1 MKLLFFVSLLTTSLP
16 IFWGD
21 TPLDFTWE
29 VNLTN
34 SSIAIDWQE
43 LTEEIPFI
51 ISDFLVDSWH
61 LIDSWATSTQIE
73 NPLLPENIP
82 PLTTWGLYIDE
93 IFARDTAFLGEYI
106 IIGSSIDYSW
116 AVEVVGLWQGTAS
129 KIFPL
134 SIQVWQKVLIT
145 DTISKI
151 WSWTGSIILQS
162 SITLT
167 DNWEELLIKQWTVT
181 DDHIVYQASTPDQA
195 LFYTEVDSSWR
206 RVFSTSS
213 IPSLLLQSSW
223 SSSTTWEVE
232 VNIDPSS
239 SWSSLSWDT
248 LTWVVTQSG
257 DIILP
262 PPPLVENSC
271 PLSLTT
277 GSITI
282 TEIHPFDTDQFP
294 EYIELLVD
302 GFFTTPISIV
312 WLGQGQV
319 AKVVL
324 LSGLQNLVIITDD
337 ISYFPPSTHTIHL
350 SSISLTD
357 SWEPLQIL
365 WQSWQVLDS
374 TVYTDGIQGKSLYY
388 SWDSTDWIFKTND
401 LPSPWFDLSQVNH
414 LLFDKNL
421 TSFYSCSI
429 DLQHTEPFF
438 AGRKINII
446 ASANNK
452 QIQNSSDDYSCE
464 RSFNTTNY
472 LFTWCNPS
480 FFEFDTGG
488 IYSVWL
494 TIQDHL
500 KNQTCSTTLSLNY
513 PLDPTEG
520 LSCKQDYYQELYLK
534 RKDRFDY
541 LKKWLGSFWLAATAS
556 GDIYQ
561 KWTSTGATL
570 SMLTGKVDIVSILP
584 NPAWKDDNQENITLK
599 NNDTLPYDLT
609 TFLLFNGKSKKK
621 FPVDLP
627 TLQPWQQYKIT
638 ATLWLT
644 NRPTCVKLQDKI
656 TMYDTFCYPQAWDDQ
671 LFTVSLDSLQTVAN
685 QDPKLLS
692 QITVALD
699 KTQACAFFDKQQ
711 VVCKA
716 LRFADSLVTEYKKQA
731 KKSVSLE
738 KKLTKEQTKSLSY
751 KQKYDDQRNSRAEDK
766 KSFSLKLKAQK
777 AAESLARNQTRLVQ
791 WYAQLLVEE
800 LETNRYEVYKGST
813 IPWLRKL
820 YTTLNNELKAQKE
833 IHTRWW
839 VPIPTQDID
848 IAYSLTQHGSL
859 PLQQIETETIYQ
871 DLFIKTQQTVDDL
884 LNNLT
889 INQTHLQPP

>member
-1 MKLLFFVSLLTTSLP
+1 MKLLFFFSLLTTSLP
-16 IFWGD
+16 IFWVD

-29 VNLTN
+29 VDLTN
-34 SSIAIDWQE
+34 SSVVIDWQE
-43 LTEEIPFI
+43 STEEIPLTI
-51 ISDFLVDSWH
+51 TDFSVDLVTLTDSWTT
-61 LIDSWATSTQIE
+61 LTQIE
-73 NPLLPENIP
+73 NPLLPENLP
-82 PLTTWGLYIDE
+82 PLVTWGLYIDE

-145 DTISKI
+145 DTPSKI
-151 WSWTGSIILQS
+151 WYWTGSIILQS

-167 DNWEELLIKQWTVT
+167 DNWEELLIKQWTIT
-181 DDHIVYQASTPDQA
+181 GDHIVYQATTLEQA

-206 RVFSTSS
+206 RVFSTSN
-213 IPSLLLQSSW
+213 IPSPLVQPSW
-223 SSSTTWEVE
+223 SGSTTWEVE
-232 VNIDPSS
+232 PDVNPNS
-239 SWSSLSWDT
+239 SWLSLSWDT

-257 DIILP
+257 DVAPSP
-262 PPPLVENSC
+262 PAENSC
-271 PLSLTT
+271 PLFLST

-302 GFFTTPISIV
+302 WFFTIPISIV
-312 WLGQGQV
+312 WLGQWQTV
-319 AKVVL
+319 KIIL
-324 LSGLQNLVIITDD
+324 LSGLQNLVIITDEA
-337 ISYFPPSTHTIHL
+337 SYFPSSTNTIQL

-374 TVYTDGIQGKSLYY
+374 AVYTDGIQGKSLYY
-388 SWDSTDWIFKTND
+388 SWDSTDWIFEISD

-421 TSFYSCSI
+421 TNFYSCSI

-452 QIQNSSDDYSCE
+452 QIQNNSNDYSCE
-464 RSFNTTNY
+464 RTFDNSNY
-472 LFTWCNPS
+472 LFTGCNPS
-480 FFEFDTGG
+480 FFEFDTGW
-488 IYSVWL
+488 IYSIWL
-494 TIQDHL
+494 TVQDHL
-500 KNQTCSTTLSLNY
+500 KNQTCSTALSLNY

-541 LKKWLGSFWLAATAS
+541 LKKWLGTFWLAATAS

-561 KWTSTGATL
+561 KWTSTGAIL
-570 SMLTGKVDIVSILP
+570 LMLTGKVDIVSILP
-584 NPAWKDDNQENITLK
+584 NPAWKDDNQESITLK
-599 NNDTLPYDLT
+599 NNDTLPYNLT
-609 TFLLFNGKSKKK
+609 TFVLFNWKSKKK
-621 FPVDLP
+621 LP
-627 TLQPWQQYKIT
+627 TNLPSLQPWQEYKII

-644 NRPTCVKLQDKI
+644 NRPTCVKLQDKNTI
-656 TMYDTFCYPQAWDDQ
+656 YDTFCYPQAWDDQ
-671 LFTVSLDSLQTVAN
+671 LFTVSLDSLQTVSN

-699 KTQACAFFDKQQ
+699 KTQACALFDKQQ

-716 LRFADSLVTEYKKQA
+716 LRFADSLVSEYKKQA

-738 KKLTKEQTKSLSY
+738 KKLTKEQTRSLSY
-751 KQKYDDQRNSRAEDK
+751 KQKYDDQRKSRAEDK

-777 AAESLARNQTRLVQ
+777 AVELLARNQTRLVQ
-791 WYAQLLVEE
+791 WYVQLLVEE
-800 LETNRYEVYKGST
+800 LETNRYEVYKNST
-813 IPWLRKL
+813 IPWLREL
-820 YTTLNNELKAQKE
+820 YTKLNNELKAQKE
-833 IHTRWW
+833 THFRWW

-848 IAYSLTQHGSL
+848 ISYFLTQQGTL

-889 INQTHLQPP
+889 IDQIDSQPP